1 MPSIAHVQVMPKLS
15 GVQNFSLHI
24 LKDLP
29 FDEKYLICSE
39 AEQVAEGQRE
49 EFIQAFTEAG
59 VKIIWAK
66 HLCRSTGPHDLAATL
81 ELWQIFRRYRF
92 DIVHTNSTKP
102 GVIARI
108 AARLAGIK
116 KVIHTVHGIAFHEHE
131 SLLKRVF
138 YYGLEAFALQF
149 GHVNVS
155 VNKFYLR
162 YYRPFFWKKN
172 CFIYN
177 GINPEKWINQAPVTP
192 SLSEAEEGKAAKRV
206 LFVGR
211 LDTQKN
217 PLTAIRA
224 FACLLGKLPGAHF
237 DMVGDG
243 ELRADCEA
251 LVRELGIEQ
260 QVTFHGWIGNPE
272 HFYARCDVFFCPSLY
287 EAFGFTFTEAA
298 LFSRPIVASDVEGI
312 PEVVIANK
320 MGLICSADDYAAQAD
335 CLYRILTDSSLAA
348 EFGRFGRQHVIE
360 HFPLSNCLKQYLKL
374 YTDE

>member
-1 MPSIAHVQVMPKLS
+1 MASIVHVQVMPKLS

-29 FDEKYLICSE
+29 FDKKYLICS
-39 AEQVAEGQRE
+39 ATEQVTEGQRE
-49 EFIQAFTEAG
+49 EFIRAFTEAG
-59 VKIIWAK
+59 VEIIWAQ
-66 HLCRSTGPHDLAATL
+66 HLCRSTGRHDLAATL
-81 ELWQIFRRYRF
+81 ELWRIFRRYRF

-116 KVIHTVHGIAFHEHE
+116 KVIHTVHGIAFHKHE

-138 YYGLEAFALQF
+138 YYALEAFALQF

-162 YYRPFFWKKN
+162 YYRPFFWKKS
-172 CFIYN
+172 CCIYN
-177 GINPEKWINQAPVTP
+177 GINPDRWMHPASLAPAAPEGPQATR
-192 SLSEAEEGKAAKRV
+192 RV

-211 LDTQKN
+211 LDAQKN

-224 FACLLGKLPGAHF
+224 FACLLSKLPEAHF

-260 QVTFHGWIGNPE
+260 QVTFHGWSGNPE
-272 HFYARCDVFFCPSLY
+272 RFYAGCDVFFCPSLY

-320 MGLICSADDYAAQAD
+320 MGLICPANDYAAQAD
-335 CLYRILTDSSLAA
+335 CLYRILTDSQLAA
-348 EFGRFGRQHVIE
+348 EFGQFGRQYVIE

-374 YTDE
+374 YTER